1 MRLRASL
8 KKEKKEAPPK
18 LVPVCKAQDKQNVQS
33 LLSLGQQTVLY
44 CLSACLS
51 VCVPG
56 RHYLQRG
63 ILTPSSAITRT
74 VCGVCDM
81 KKSSNKNNK
90 LYSFIDVRC

>member
-51 VCVPG
+51 VCVCLGVTIFSEWHP
-56 RHYLQRG
+56 HTFECSHLN
-63 ILTPSSAITRT
+63 A
-74 VCGVCDM
+74 VCDM